1 LIEGELE
8 EVNQKV
14 EELEIIIQ
22 NLQNEIRVL
31 TAKLTV
37 TINCVKGKTTKK
49 VTGIDPKCPS
59 GFKKK

>member
-1 LIEGELE
+1 
-8 EVNQKV
+8 VNQKV

>member
-31 TAKLTV
+31 TARLTV

-49 VTGIDPKCPS
+49 VTGIDPKCPA
-59 GFKKK
+59 GYKKK